1 MRPLKFVLIVCLF
14 LQQAALAPQP
24 AQAGAD
30 PKARALAERVLQQMG
45 GAEGWEATRFISW
58 AFIGQYQIWDKQQQQ
73 FRWEKDSLVAVLDI
87 RARTGKVYER
97 GQALQDEQKVRDLL
111 DHAYAQWTYNSFW
124 LLMPFRLLDKETDLA
139 YAGEGKTQTGAPAD
153 MLEVTF
159 PEEGAGKYLVWVDKA
174 EGLVTQW
181 AFFSDSTSATPV
193 FIRRWSDYGDYG
205 SIKLAADRS
214 SLQSDLRL
222 HRIAVPAHVP
232 DTIFNSPMP
241 VAKSSKSGF

>member
-1 MRPLKFVLIVCLF
+1 MKPLKFVLSICLF
-14 LQQAALAPQP
+14 LQTAALATLP

-30 PKARALAERVLQQMG
+30 PKAKALAERVLQQMG
-45 GAEGWEATRFISW
+45 GTEGWEATRFISW

-87 RARTGKVYER
+87 QNRTGKVYVR
-97 GQALQDEQKVRDLL
+97 GQALQDEEKVRSLL
-111 DHAYAQWTYNSFW
+111 DHAYGQWVYNSFW
-124 LLMPFRLLDKETDLA
+124 LLMPFRLLDAETNLE
-139 YAGEGKTQTGAPAD
+139 YAGEGHTQTGAPAD
-153 MLEVTF
+153 ILEVTF
-159 PEEGAGKYLVWVDKA
+159 PEEGQGKYLVWIEKSEA
-174 EGLVTQW
+174 LVTQW
-181 AFFSDSTSATPV
+181 AFFSDSTSTTPV

-232 DTIFNSPMP
+232 DTVFYSPMP